1 MSARGGRHAETSGDD
16 GFETLP
22 LRLCRHVFGEFF
34 ILFALERG
42 RPRDVGAGV
51 EKLGVDGVDVRLEDG
66 ERAFNL
72 VYDLRRVG
80 RLLLQR
86 ASSFASLLFG
96 QSLGVFRRVRRV
108 GRIVAC
114 RRVSSSFVAR
124 SPTRTCPPTRL
135 VRQRPVLD
143 LATAAGRSAA
153 ANAELCVTAHT
164 APSHSRKPSR
174 QASTAAPSR

>member
-1 MSARGGRHAETSGDD
+1 MMRCVRVVPFARRRLRLRERRPSRGDSGDD

-22 LRLCRHVFGEFF
+22 LRHVDIVFGEFF

-80 RLLLQR
+80 RLCLLYT
-86 ASSFASLLFG
+86 
-96 QSLGVFRRVRRV
+96 
-108 GRIVAC
+108 
-114 RRVSSSFVAR
+114 
-124 SPTRTCPPTRL
+124 SPSPRDR
-135 VRQRPVLD
+135 
-143 LATAAGRSAA
+143 G
-153 ANAELCVTAHT
+153 
-164 APSHSRKPSR
+164 
-174 QASTAAPSR
+174 

>member
-1 MSARGGRHAETSGDD
+1 M
-16 GFETLP
+16 
-22 LRLCRHVFGEFF
+22 FGEFF

-114 RRVSSSFVAR
+114 RRVVVVVRRAFADAYISADA
-124 SPTRTCPPTRL
+124 RL

-143 LATAAGRSAA
+143 SGHRRRTERGGERRVVRDGAHGALPFAQALAQGLDGGAVEVIGRLV
-153 ANAELCVTAHT
+153 EE
-164 APSHSRKPSR
+164 
-174 QASTAAPSR
+174 